1 MCRPGQMY
9 RELGNVISK
18 HAHKKGF
25 SVVKS
30 FVGHGV
36 GRLFHGPPN
45 IPHYSNNKAI
55 GVMKPGHVFTV
66 EPMINHGHW
75 GDLSWPDDWTVTTTD
90 GTFSAQFE
98 HVILITETGAE
109 CLTRRKHGT
118 YIDRF

>member
-30 FVGHGV
+30 YCGHGV

-45 IPHYSNNKAI
+45 VPHYGNNKAI
-55 GVMKPGHVFTV
+55 GVMKVGHVFTI

-75 GDLSWPDDWTVTTTD
+75 QDMTWPDDWTSTTTD
-90 GTFSAQFE
+90 GTYSAQFE
-98 HVILITETGAE
+98 HMVLITEGGHE
-109 CLTRRKHGT
+109 VLTRRKNGT
-118 YIDRF
+118 HLDRF